1 MVNAQKKVMKTN
13 KHNIL
18 TKSQNVARKFG
29 FAVVLGG
36 LLCMPVMA
44 ADNFGCDDENNSMI
58 NPELALC
65 SVHAYNIGE
74 TENPSKEYRELM
86 QNVIALKTTVITQQM
101 NNQYEYMESMINRFK
116 TQLEKAILTTKLR
129 AAGAPAGD
137 GNTSSGGN
145 GGGNGGGYTS
155 SNKNSGEY
163 IDGAQNCAYAG
174 STKDIFECLRD
185 NFAII
190 RTQYDNGNNITTE
203 LRRQLAHDY
212 TTALD
217 YKPEKAQCTE
227 TNQCKNP
234 SGMQKSTF
242 QTCMNHLNQC
252 IVRSIDKLDEQDN
265 RQQQNN
271 NR

>member
-1 MVNAQKKVMKTN
+1 MIKNKRDIFIKFHNAT
-13 KHNIL
+13 
-18 TKSQNVARKFG
+18 RKFG

-36 LLCMPVMA
+36 LLGMPVMA

-65 SVHAYNIGE
+65 STHAYNIGE
-74 TENPSKEYRELM
+74 TDNPSKEYQELM
-86 QNVIALKTTVITQQM
+86 QRVIALKTTVITQQM

-129 AAGAPAGD
+129 AAGAPAG
-137 GNTSSGGN
+137 
-145 GGGNGGGYTS
+145 GGNGGGYTS

-190 RTQYDNGNNITTE
+190 RTQSEEGNNVTTE

-217 YKPEKAQCTE
+217 YKPNAAQCTE